1 MEARRQAS
9 SASMRRGRFTRRA
22 ALRGGLGL
30 AAIAVLSGVATP
42 LAAQQSTPDSTIEQ
56 FYLGVATYQYDD
68 AYALLGSELQAKQSL
83 DAFIKGYADTA
94 YVQVAITGHAAS
106 AGQQD
111 VGVTITSWHNDGSI
125 HAYSGTYT
133 LNQVSG
139 GWKIAAASITE
150 SARPQNVAPLMR
162 FADLDVTLGQPDAGM
177 GHRYYHLLV
186 TNNAQWA
193 VTAAGVP
200 HLKLLNASGG
210 VVMDSSPGQLQPI
223 TAVALQPG
231 QTADAQF
238 EWSNWCESAPTY
250 PLKLQIAIPGD
261 THELLIPFTTPMGQV
276 QAPPCMGNASPA
288 VFQSQAFQAAEQQ

>member
-1 MEARRQAS
+1 MDARLRG
-9 SASMRRGRFTRRA
+9 SATGFQVGRVTRRT
-22 ALRGGLGL
+22 ALRGVVGL
-30 AAIAVLSGVATP
+30 AAATALGRVAGDVI
-42 LAAQQSTPDSTIEQ
+42 AQQSTPDSTIEQ
-56 FYLGVATYQYDD
+56 FYLAIATYQYDD
-68 AYALLGSELQAKQSL
+68 AYALLGSNLQASQSL
-83 DAFIKGYADTA
+83 SAFIAGYADTA

-133 LNQVSG
+133 LNQMNG

-150 SARPQNVAPLMR
+150 DAQPQNVAPLMR
-162 FADLDVTLGQPDAGM
+162 FSDLGVTLGQPDAAV

-186 TNNAQWA
+186 TNNAQSA

-200 HLKLLNASGG
+200 HLKLLDASGRL
-210 VVMDSSPGQLQPI
+210 VMDSSPGQLQSI
-223 TAVALQPG
+223 TAVTLQSG
-231 QTADAQF
+231 ETADAQF
-238 EWSNWCESAPTY
+238 EWSNWCEAAPAY

-288 VFQSQAFQAAEQQ
+288 VFQAMAFQTEQ